1 MFLCYTDANGNPAKI
16 RIGDQPIT
24 IGRSPQA
31 DITLSDEKV
40 SRLHCGISR
49 EGPRIIVRDLKSK
62 NGTYLNGERVDSA
75 PLQSGD
81 VLRVGSTFFT
91 VEEEAAKGP
100 QTILHEVADEMA
112 QGKGYSTLLRE
123 IVEEIHDSPRGNLP
137 NARGDQTPEG
147 NRPA

>member
-1 MFLCYTDANGNPAKI
+1 MFLCYTDANGNPAKV

-40 SRLHCGISR
+40 SRLHCGVSR
-49 EGPRIIVRDLKSK
+49 EGARVIVRDLKSK

-75 PLQSGD
+75 NLQPGD
-81 VLRVGSTFFT
+81 ILRVGSTFFT
-91 VEEEAAKGP
+91 VEEEASKGP

-123 IVEEIHDSPRGNLP
+123 IVEEIPDPTRDAPPKTKG
-137 NARGDQTPEG
+137 GQKPEG
-147 NRPA
+147 NRLA